1 MANDELTDV
10 VAELQRRIE
19 VLEKRRVVEVERVDI
34 VEADGTA
41 RLVISN
47 SARAP
52 DPRCDG
58 QSVKR
63 SGGNRAGII
72 FYNEEGD
79 ECGGLIFGGRR
90 VDDGYAAGGA
100 LLFDQFKQD
109 QVVGISHEDVDGRR
123 RAGVSVWDRCEEPF
137 PAIGG
142 AMRLFVG
149 KTVERAAVVEMRD
162 AAGCVRLRLS
172 VTDDGT
178 AAVEFLDASGE
189 VTRRI
194 PG

>member
-1 MANDELTDV
+1 MANDELAEA
-10 VAELQRRIE
+10 VAELQERIE
-19 VLEKRRVVEVERVDI
+19 ALETRRVLEVERVDI
-34 VEADGTA
+34 VEADGTT

-58 QSVKR
+58 QTFKR
-63 SGGNRAGII
+63 SGGNSAGLI

-79 ECGGLIFGGRR
+79 ECGGLVFGGRR
-90 VDDGYAAGGA
+90 VDDRYAAGGA

-109 QVVGISHEDVDGRR
+109 QVVGISHQDVDGRR
-123 RAGVSVWDRCEEPF
+123 HAGVTVWDRREEPF

-149 KTVERAAVVEMRD
+149 KTVERAAVVELRD

-178 AAVEFLDASGE
+178 AAVEFLDDSGE
-189 VTRRI
+189 VTTRL